1 MSHGAASQSVTIVT
15 AYDTLGEEGLKH
27 SLKQTSS
34 VAIFLDPA
42 LIPSLHNVL
51 SDVKSIK
58 HVIYNTDQEPKQED
72 LDKLKSDFDY
82 LNIISIEDL
91 RKSGEENPVD
101 PVPPVP
107 EDLCCIMY
115 TSGSTGPPKGVPLTH
130 ANVIAASKFLYFLL
144 VSLKNANDD
153 SRRCQRDCR
162 RLHWPIRRFAHVPP
176 ASPHP

>member
-34 VAIFLDPA
+34 TAIFLDPV

-51 SDVKSIK
+51 NDVKSIK

-82 LNIISIEDL
+82 LNIMSFEDL
-91 RKSGEENPVD
+91 RKSGEENLVD
-101 PVPPVP
+101 PVPPAP
-107 EDLCCIMY
+107 EHLCCIMY

-130 ANVIAASKFLYFLL
+130 ANVIAASE
-144 VSLKNANDD
+144 S
-153 SRRCQRDCR
+153 
-162 RLHWPIRRFAHVPP
+162 
-176 ASPHP
+176 HPFR